1 MMKKTIAFL
10 LFLGILTSSV
20 FAQDVI
26 VKLDATEISA
36 KVLVVGVDE
45 ISYKKWNFQDGPTY
59 QIKKEDVFYIK
70 YSNGMKDVFTEPSSA
85 PNRGNSVAARQNV
98 MPGGGSGSG
107 KGYGEGVGNGIGYG
121 SGNRGY
127 VYMPDLMVAETGQ
140 IYVEVHVDEDGNVID
155 ARVINNSKYP
165 TTVANAS
172 VQAECVAKAKT
183 AKYKKGK
190 EELRIIVF
198 K

>member
-1 MMKKTIAFL
+1 MSA
-10 LFLGILTSSV
+10 S

-26 VKLDATEISA
+26 VKLDATEIPA

-59 QIKKEDVFYIK
+59 QIKKQDVFYIK
-70 YSNGMKDVFTEPSSA
+70 YSNGMKDVFTTLSPDSTLGKSDV
-85 PNRGNSVAARQNV
+85 PQRDSFVR
-98 MPGGGSGSG
+98 GGGKGSG
-107 KGYGEGVGNGIGYG
+107 VGTGRDGGGGIGYGEG
-121 SGNRGY
+121 NRGY
-127 VYMPDLMVAETGQ
+127 TYMPDLTVSETGQ
-140 IYVEVHVDEDGNVID
+140 VFVEVHIDTDGNVLD
-155 ARVINNSKYP
+155 ARIIDNSKYP
-165 TTVANAS
+165 TTIANRRI
-172 VQAECVAKAKT
+172 QAECVAKAKT

>member
-1 MMKKTIAFL
+1 MKKLFAFL
-10 LFLGILTSSV
+10 LFLGILMSAS

-26 VKLDATEISA
+26 VKLDATEIPA

-59 QIKKEDVFYIK
+59 QIKKQDVFYIK
-70 YSNGMKDVFTEPSSA
+70 YSNGMKDVFTTLSPDSTLGKSDV
-85 PNRGNSVAARQNV
+85 PQRDSFVR
-98 MPGGGSGSG
+98 GGGKGSG
-107 KGYGEGVGNGIGYG
+107 VGTGRDGGGGIGYGEG
-121 SGNRGY
+121 NRGY
-127 VYMPDLMVAETGQ
+127 TYMPDLTVSETGQ
-140 IYVEVHVDEDGNVID
+140 VFVEVHIDTDGNVLD
-155 ARVINNSKYP
+155 ARIIDNSKYP
-165 TTVANAS
+165 TTIANRRI
-172 VQAECVAKAKT
+172 QAECVAKAKT